1 MRHRTVSL
9 VASVVTVLVSA
20 VTLPMA
26 KLLPAAAVVLPLWYV
41 VLLVLG
47 STLFAVAC
55 CDAWHA
61 RSSEAGLLGGWRLG
75 LGAFEPARAR
85 NRTSAAG
92 VMIFSG
98 RVQPSL

>member
-20 VTLPMA
+20 VTLPMV

-41 VLLVLG
+41 VLVLG

-55 CDAWHA
+55 RDAWHA

-85 NRTSAAG
+85 NRTSEAG
-92 VMIFSG
+92 VTIFSG